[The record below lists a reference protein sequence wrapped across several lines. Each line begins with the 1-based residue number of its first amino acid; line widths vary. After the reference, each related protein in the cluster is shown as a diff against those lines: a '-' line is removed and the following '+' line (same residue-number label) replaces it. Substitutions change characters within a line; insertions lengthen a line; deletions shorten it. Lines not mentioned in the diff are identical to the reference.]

1 MIVDY
6 GQKMRLSDNVVLTCE
21 FKYISCRTNRPLLHK
36 QGRSIT
42 ELGYRHV
49 KYDHGYFVLY
59 RDSRCDRAWGHSL
72 IVSKNIL
79 KLWMSVA
86 SALAS
91 GLLQAAAFDLISEG
105 TKNNTPLTII
115 GIVAGLT
122 LITTSKK
129 WLDKRDA
136 PEVGDLAR
144 ADVLKAIVIVGVMT
158 IHSFPEG
165 IAIGLS
171 FGKGQSFGF
180 LISLVL
186 ALHNIPEG
194 LAIGLVLV
202 PKGVRIW
209 KAGLLSIF
217 SSLPQPLMA
226 VPAFLLVIVFEP
238 FLPFGLG
245 LSTSIW
251 RCHANPIESAS
262 SYQR

>member
-1 MIVDY
+1 
-6 GQKMRLSDNVVLTCE
+6 
-21 FKYISCRTNRPLLHK
+21 
-36 QGRSIT
+36 
-42 ELGYRHV
+42 
-49 KYDHGYFVLY
+49 
-59 RDSRCDRAWGHSL
+59 
-72 IVSKNIL
+72 
-79 KLWMSVA
+79 VA

-91 GLLQAAAFDLISEG
+91 GLLLAAAFDLISEG

-122 LITTSKK
+122 LITISKK

-245 LSTSIW
+245 LAAGAMIWMIGAEVLPSACGKAPPDSIGIALTVGVILMITIKFLI
-251 RCHANPIESAS
+251 R
-262 SYQR
+262 

>member
-1 MIVDY
+1 MI
-6 GQKMRLSDNVVLTCE
+6 NVTTVILYSTVTAVATGLGV
-21 FKYISCRTNRPLLHK
+21 IPL
-36 QGRSIT
+36 
-42 ELGYRHV
+42 
-49 KYDHGYFVLY
+49 FF
-59 RDSRCDRAWGHSL
+59 
-72 IVSKNIL
+72 SKNIP

-91 GLLQAAAFDLISEG
+91 GVLLAAAFDLIRQG
-105 TKNNTPLTII
+105 TNDNTPLTII
-115 GIVAGLT
+115 GIAAGLA
-122 LITTSKK
+122 LITISKK
-129 WLDKRDA
+129 WIDKRNA
-136 PEVGDLAR
+136 PEVGDLAT
-144 ADVLKAIVIVGVMT
+144 ADVLKAIIIVGVMT

-171 FGKGQSFGF
+171 FGKGHSFGF

-202 PKGVRIW
+202 PRGVKIW
-209 KAGLLSIF
+209 KAGLWSIF

-245 LSTSIW
+245 LAAGAMIWMIGAEVLPGACGKAPPDSIGI
-251 RCHANPIESAS
+251 ALTVGVILMITIEFFI
-262 SYQR
+262 R